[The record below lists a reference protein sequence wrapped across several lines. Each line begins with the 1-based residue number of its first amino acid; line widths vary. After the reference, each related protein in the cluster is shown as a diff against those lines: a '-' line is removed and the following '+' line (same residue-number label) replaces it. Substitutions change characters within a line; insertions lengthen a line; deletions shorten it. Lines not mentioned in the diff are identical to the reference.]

1 MAQSKHNRFANNY
14 EVKAIPT
21 NKTLN
26 FVRNLRQL
34 LAIDHDYFLLFTRES
49 RLEREVV
56 LNVTRQSFAVFFTYS
71 LRQRIAVIHKKREG
85 FPWYVE

>member
-56 LNVTRQSFAVFFTYS
+56 LNVTRQSFAVFFYLQLTAKDC
-71 LRQRIAVIHKKREG
+71 RDTQKTGRIPVVR
-85 FPWYVE
+85 